1 MCEWRIVKG
10 IEMNWSLSNQRL
22 RLQDILIGSALH
34 GVHRS
39 WRRKHISDIVK
50 WAMVAH
56 LRLSRS
62 VSIIIFVFSTK
73 FCITFVSIS
82 QTRSLV
88 PRRNENNPYAKYC
101 GKNKLH
107 YRERE
112 SRKLVVHWKIL
123 TLDIESECTFDSVPF
138 TGIISTIGDSNILD
152 HKRVRIPSFLYIVF
166 IHHKFVWIETSCDLI
181 SFHIKPTN
189 KVFAIFHCTNYS
201 KSFTDSGDSI
211 D

>member
-1 MCEWRIVKG
+1 
-10 IEMNWSLSNQRL
+10 
-22 RLQDILIGSALH
+22 
-34 GVHRS
+34 
-39 WRRKHISDIVK
+39 
-50 WAMVAH
+50 MVAH

-73 FCITFVSIS
+73 LCITFVSIS

-123 TLDIESECTFDSVPF
+123 TLDIESECTFGSVPF
-138 TGIISTIGDSNILD
+138 TGIISTIVDNNLSD
-152 HKRVRIPSFLYIVF
+152 HKRVHIPTFHYVVF
-166 IHHKFVWIETSCDLI
+166 IHHKFFPIETSCDVI

-189 KVFAIFHCTNYS
+189 KVLAIFHCTNYS
-201 KSFTDSGDSI
+201 KSFTDGGESTDEQIDCSI
-211 D
+211 WVEKYGFSQVIQTLLLK